1 MSLSLQTDNFTR
13 NIRSVNVMLSVN
25 FHLLKSLISRIIIL
39 AKEASA
45 IQNALRIATATEVQN
60 NFGKYLQYA
69 VENGE
74 VVILRNGKRVARLIS
89 EDAAI
94 GYLTDSLRGVLKH
107 VPLEDDGRSA
117 RTEKYGLEEG
127 AR

>member
-1 MSLSLQTDNFTR
+1 MTKQKESGEKKSRTR
-13 NIRSVNVMLSVN
+13 AFGSAFMLTLC
-25 FHLLKSLISRIIIL
+25 LLIL
-39 AKEASA
+39 GCGFFVAD
-45 IQNALRIATATEVQN
+45 INTRQMTFGNTEPR
-60 NFGKYLQYA
+60 LEYA

>member
-1 MSLSLQTDNFTR
+1 M
-13 NIRSVNVMLSVN
+13 
-25 FHLLKSLISRIIIL
+25 
-39 AKEASA
+39 
-45 IQNALRIATATEVQN
+45 QNALRIATATEVQN

-94 GYLTDSLRGVLKH
+94 GYLTDSLRGVHKH
-107 VPLEDDGRSA
+107 VPLEDDGRSWA
-117 RTEKYGLEEG
+117 VLSCRME
-127 AR
+127 